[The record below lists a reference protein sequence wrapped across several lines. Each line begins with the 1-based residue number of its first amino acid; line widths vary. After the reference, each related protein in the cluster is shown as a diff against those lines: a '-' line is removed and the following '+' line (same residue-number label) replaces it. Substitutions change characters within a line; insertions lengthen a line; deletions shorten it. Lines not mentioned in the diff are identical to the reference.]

1 MERKIVYAYVVAD
14 ILHKGHLLA
23 LENAKGL
30 GDKLIVGV
38 LTDEAVME
46 KKPAPIIPFERRLE
60 NIKALSCV
68 DAVVAQKNYSPV
80 NNIKSIKPDILME
93 SDSHSDKDLKDT
105 YKITNKLG
113 IRIIK
118 LPYYPL
124 QSSTDIKQKV
134 IFKYINS

>member
-46 KKPAPIIPFERRLE
+46 KKPAPIIPFEQRLE

-68 DAVVAQKNYSPV
+68 DAVVAQKDYSPV

-93 SDSHSDKDLKDT
+93 SDSHSDEDLEDT
-105 YKITNKLG
+105 YNVTDRLG